1 VRNPEEYSSVL
12 ELVARD
18 LNDSGILGIVSDD
31 IKRDAL
37 QKFSFVSPMA
47 ACGLYYNVEAGKIQQ
62 EGKERKVFIKL
73 IQELEMLA
81 NAMNIHF
88 KVDIIENNLEIL
100 KNLATAASTSMQ
112 RDIQQGKKSEIDGL
126 IFQVVRLSRRYGVN
140 LPTYEMIW
148 EAFGFE

>member
-1 VRNPEEYSSVL
+1 
-12 ELVARD
+12 
-18 LNDSGILGIVSDD
+18 
-31 IKRDAL
+31 
-37 QKFSFVSPMA
+37 MA